1 MKTNRKIAI
10 ISAIVSGCIVI
21 AFWNFIFG
29 RDKIQEDNKQST
41 EIKISESLNYPQN
54 DQKETVENA
63 TNIDFESLKEWN
75 EDIYAW
81 ITIPGTDIDYPVVK
95 KMDSNDPFDDYY
107 LSHTV
112 DHEDGFPGAIYS
124 HPFSDVYFTD
134 AVTILYGHNL
144 RDGGMFTAL
153 HNFEDKDF
161 FNEND
166 TIIIHTQAGDLNYRI
181 FAVSRFSDVFI
192 PEEYDFS
199 DLEEVERYLKDIKDS
214 SINFRGDMEVAANDK
229 VLTLSTC
236 YTNQDAVRLLVVGIL
251 SEE

>member
-1 MKTNRKIAI
+1 MKTNKKVVI
-10 ISAIVSGCIVI
+10 ISAIVTACIVI

-29 RDKIQEDNKQST
+29 REKIQKDNKQPT
-41 EIKISESLNYPQN
+41 EIGTFEQSSYPQN
-54 DQKETVENA
+54 DQQETVENVS
-63 TNIDFESLKEWN
+63 NIDFDSLKERN

-95 KMDSNDPFDDYY
+95 KMESNDPYDDYY

-144 RDGGMFTAL
+144 KDGGMFTAL
-153 HNFEDKDF
+153 HDFEDKDF

-166 TIIIHTQAGDLNYRI
+166 TIIIHTQTGDLNYRI

-192 PEEYDFS
+192 PKEYDFL
-199 DLEEVERYLKDIKDS
+199 DLKEVERYLKDIKDS
-214 SINFRGDMEVAANDK
+214 SINFRDDIEVAVNDK
-229 VLTLSTC
+229 FLTLSTC